1 MVRRL
6 TSTGQLVGPDERVGV
21 LTALRA
27 YTVDTAWIAGDEQRR
42 GRLAPGM
49 LADFVVL
56 ADDLT
61 KIDPDRIAAT
71 EVVATFL
78 GGACTHGAARLDL
91 TPTSHL

>member
-1 MVRRL
+1 
-6 TSTGQLVGPDERVGV
+6 
-21 LTALRA
+21 
-27 YTVDTAWIAGDEQRR
+27 
-42 GRLAPGM
+42 M

-78 GGACTHGAARLDL
+78 GGACTHGAARLNL